1 MKLLPNSCGMRWR
14 KQSSADLQKGRT
26 MCKGIILCLCV
37 CISACGP
44 STPTSTTAPV
54 YSDTELKL
62 KKAYEE
68 QGIEYDDAMLR
79 DDARAI
85 EALSREFD

>member
-1 MKLLPNSCGMRWR
+1 MSKI
-14 KQSSADLQKGRT
+14 
-26 MCKGIILCLCV
+26 IILCLCA

-85 EALSREFD
+85 ESLSREFD